1 MDKIIG
7 FIGCGNMA
15 KAMIGGM
22 IKSNIIVPE
31 KIIASAK
38 TKETIEQV
46 EKMFKIGTTLD
57 NKEVSRISDYLILA
71 VKPYMHELVLKEIRN
86 EIKENA
92 IVITIAAGISIDY
105 MKKALGDDKLV
116 VKAMPNTP
124 AMVGEGVTALSFGEG
139 INQKRQDDLIRIFNS
154 FGRTEILDES
164 LMDGFT
170 SLCGSSPAYVYMMIE
185 AMADGGVLQGI
196 PRKQAYS
203 MAAQAVLGAAKMVLD
218 TGIHPG
224 ELKDNVCSP
233 KGTTIEAVAKLE
245 EKGFRSS
252 IIEAMTVCG
261 EKSRQ
266 LTKNN

>member
-15 KAMIGGM
+15 KAIIGGLVR
-22 IKSNIIVPE
+22 SNLTVPE

-38 TKETIEQV
+38 TRETLDKV
-46 EKMFKIGTTLD
+46 EEDYKINTTLD
-57 NKEVSRISDYLILA
+57 NKKVARKSDYLILA
-71 VKPYMHELVLKEIRN
+71 VKPYMHELVLEEIKN
-86 EIKENA
+86 EIKEGA

-105 MKKALGDDKLV
+105 MKKHLGNDMLV

-124 AMVGEGVTALSFGEG
+124 AMVGEGVTALSFDNRIDEE
-139 INQKRQDDLIRIFNS
+139 IRDEVLNIFNS
-154 FGRTEILDES
+154 FGRTEILDEN

-170 SLCGSSPAYVYMMIE
+170 ALCGSSPAYVYMMIE
-185 AMADGGVLQGI
+185 AMADGGVMQGI
-196 PRKQAYS
+196 PRKQAYK

-245 EKGFRSS
+245 EMGFRSS
-252 IIEAMTVCG
+252 IIEAMRVCG
-261 EKSRQ
+261 EKSKQ
-266 LTKNN
+266 LSI